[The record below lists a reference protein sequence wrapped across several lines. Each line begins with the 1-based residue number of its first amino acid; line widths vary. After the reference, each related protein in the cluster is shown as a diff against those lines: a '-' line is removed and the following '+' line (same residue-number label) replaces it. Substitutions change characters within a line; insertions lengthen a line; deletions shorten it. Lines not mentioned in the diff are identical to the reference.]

1 MKKNTWLACLILLN
15 LALAIALGL
24 TATSLPAALAQ
35 ATGLSGNYLA
45 VAGEI
50 QDQYDVVYLLDARS
64 RALHAVTYDK
74 SNRRLQYQDSRD
86 LDRDFRHN
94 RN

>member
-1 MKKNTWLACLILLN
+1 MKRETWLALLVLVN
-15 LALAIALGL
+15 LALAVALVS
-24 TATSLPAALAQ
+24 AVTSPQAALAQ

-50 QDQYDVVYLLDARS
+50 QDAYDVVYLLDARS
-64 RALHAVTYDK
+64 RALHAITYDK
-74 SNRRLQYQDSRD
+74 TQRRLVYQDSRD
-86 LDRDFRHN
+86 LDRDFRNN